1 MALWQLDAVVVRGL
15 AAPEPISFSV
25 ADDERFAVIY
35 DAEAGLGAVLAGL
48 VKPVSGTFSGPSV
61 VLAST
66 DVPLPPRETVE
77 EYLTTSAALAG
88 RPLAAALFAHV
99 AAAFGLAG
107 EKRRL
112 GDLPLAPQRL
122 VTLAAALVA
131 AMPATAGNVAVV
143 AENPGR
149 GLSDVA
155 RAAVLTALQA
165 ASTALGVSVLVL
177 EPRSAP
183 EMR

>member
-1 MALWQLDAVVVRGL
+1 MSLWQVDGVVVPGV
-15 AAPEPISFSV
+15 ASPEPVSFAV
-25 ADDERFAVIY
+25 ADAERFAVIY

-61 VLAST
+61 VLASP
-66 DVPLPPRETVE
+66 DIPLPPRETVE
-77 EYLTTSAALAG
+77 GYLKTSAALAG
-88 RPLAAALFAHV
+88 RPLAPAAFAHV

-122 VTLAAALVA
+122 VALAAALVA
-131 AMPATAGNVAVV
+131 ALPAAGNVAVV

-155 RAAVLTALQA
+155 RASVLGALQA
-165 ASTALGVSVLVL
+165 AGAALGVPVLVL
-177 EPRSAP
+177 DPRSAP